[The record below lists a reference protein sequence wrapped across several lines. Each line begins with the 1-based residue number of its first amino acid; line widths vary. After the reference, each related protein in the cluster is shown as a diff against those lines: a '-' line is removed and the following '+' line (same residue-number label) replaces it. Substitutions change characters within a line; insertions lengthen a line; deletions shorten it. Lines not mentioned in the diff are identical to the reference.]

1 MVSMSPRV
9 KITVMRTKKPN
20 SAFTTKPSI
29 RDTGR
34 VLDESLV
41 SSAEKYLV
49 VCKNM
54 LEQHYLPI
62 CTEQSRPSR
71 DNATGSMPIIM
82 DKPSVLHPPLLVKS
96 RKTEWASPSGASTHS
111 GITMTTPKIWRS
123 TSSPSIRGSF
133 FARIVLKMM
142 AKKAIPITSKVP

>member
-1 MVSMSPRV
+1 MVLMLPRV
-9 KITVMRTKKPN
+9 KITVIRTKKPS

-54 LEQHYLPI
+54 LE
-62 CTEQSRPSR
+62 
-71 DNATGSMPIIM
+71 
-82 DKPSVLHPPLLVKS
+82 
-96 RKTEWASPSGASTHS
+96 
-111 GITMTTPKIWRS
+111 
-123 TSSPSIRGSF
+123 
-133 FARIVLKMM
+133 
-142 AKKAIPITSKVP
+142 

>member
-9 KITVMRTKKPN
+9 KITVITTKKPS

-54 LEQHYLPI
+54 LE
-62 CTEQSRPSR
+62 
-71 DNATGSMPIIM
+71 
-82 DKPSVLHPPLLVKS
+82 
-96 RKTEWASPSGASTHS
+96 
-111 GITMTTPKIWRS
+111 
-123 TSSPSIRGSF
+123 
-133 FARIVLKMM
+133 
-142 AKKAIPITSKVP
+142 